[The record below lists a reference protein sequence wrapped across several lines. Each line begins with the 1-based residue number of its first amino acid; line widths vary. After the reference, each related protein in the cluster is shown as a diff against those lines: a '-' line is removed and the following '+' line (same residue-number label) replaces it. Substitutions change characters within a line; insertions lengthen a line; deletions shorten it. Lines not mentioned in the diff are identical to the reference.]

1 MHITRRI
8 ALRNLLIAAAG
19 TALLPSCLQDDAPA
33 SVAFKK
39 IRVTGKQEQMLA
51 SLTETII
58 PTTDTPGAREISA
71 HLFLLKMVDDCYTA
85 DEQREFLKGL
95 EAFSGESEKRYRK
108 DFHKLDAGRK
118 EEFLS
123 GLEKAGE
130 DGSPLTA
137 FYRSVR
143 SLTILGYTTSEY
155 YLTRIR
161 GYRIIPG
168 KYQGSVPVAESSTPN
183 ASHS

>member
-8 ALRNLLIAAAG
+8 ALRNLLIVAAG
-19 TALLPSCLQDDAPA
+19 TALLPSCLQDDPA

-39 IRVTGKQEQMLA
+39 IRVTREQEQMLA

-71 HLFLLKMVDDCYTA
+71 HLFLLKMVDDCYTP
-85 DEQREFLKGL
+85 DEQRKFLKGM

-108 DFHKLDAGRK
+108 DFRELDTARRD
-118 EEFLS
+118 EFLS
-123 GLEKAGE
+123 GLEQSGD
-130 DGSPLTA
+130 DGTPLTA

-168 KYQGSVPVAESSTPN
+168 KYQGSVPVRKPSSPN